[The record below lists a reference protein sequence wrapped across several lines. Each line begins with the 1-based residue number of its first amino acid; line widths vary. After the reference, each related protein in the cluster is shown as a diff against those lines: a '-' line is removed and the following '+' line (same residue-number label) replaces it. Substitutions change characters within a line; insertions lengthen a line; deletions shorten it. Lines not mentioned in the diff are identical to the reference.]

1 MVSFWLIIATMINHN
16 PDSVKSIS
24 DDSIIVDS
32 TCFEEAR
39 LSIESDIE
47 RSFASIEQIV
57 LLPPLIVE
65 PTRVDSTEFPY
76 ASVESVVHYVRPHLR
91 IDSKSRSN
99 ILMC

>member
-1 MVSFWLIIATMINHN
+1 MVSFWLIMATMIQQY

-24 DDSIIVDS
+24 DDSVVVDS

-39 LSIESDIE
+39 LSIEYDIE

-65 PTRVDSTEFPY
+65 PTWVDSTEYPY
-76 ASVESVVHYVRPHLR
+76 SSVDYAVQNVRPHLR
-91 IDSKSRSN
+91 MDSKSRSN
-99 ILMC
+99 ILIC